1 MAFRGDM
8 PFGLIMLELQGF
20 SQSPLYMLYILDG
33 GRARGISGAS
43 TAGWNTG
50 RYCRA
55 GGVVLA

>member
-1 MAFRGDM
+1 M
-8 PFGLIMLELQGF
+8 PFGPIMLELQGF
-20 SQSPLYMLYILDG
+20 SQSPLYFILDG